1 MTMSFEASRIQTP
14 ERAQSLAR
22 RVLGGA
28 GSAGLFAYRLG
39 ESLPFV
45 AHGLAADGS
54 LVIAARPEGL
64 LSATAPG
71 FGIDVRM
78 DVVLHS
84 ADPTVSIVAAS
95 VHLLG
100 ELTWVGDAELRRLRE
115 TGLPSMLADLADEPG
130 MQVGV
135 IEIERAVLH
144 DLDGATVVD
153 LDELGI
159 ASAVD
164 DLAAQGAVARLG
176 QDALKDLC
184 WAVMVGRLAGQVRVA
199 DAPPAACAHTEGRVF
214 CVDADLGGVTLMLVS
229 PGEAQVVYAAF
240 PHPVASAAALDGA
253 LAGLVEAAAADLAA

>member
-22 RVLGGA
+22 RVLGGS
-28 GSAGLFAYRLG
+28 GSAGIFAYRLG

-64 LSATAPG
+64 LPATAPG
-71 FGIDVRM
+71 FGVDVRM
-78 DVVLHS
+78 DAVLHS
-84 ADPTVSIVAAS
+84 ADPSVSIVAAS

-100 ELTWVGDAELRRLRE
+100 ELTWVGEAELQSLRD
-115 TGLPSMLADLADEPG
+115 TGLPSRVADLADLPG
-130 MQVGV
+130 MQVGIV
-135 IEIERAVLH
+135 EIERAVLH

-153 LDELGI
+153 LDELR
-159 ASAVD
+159 APSPLD
-164 DLAAQGAVARLG
+164 ELAAQGAVARLG

-184 WAVMVGRLAGQVRVA
+184 WAVMVGRLEGQVCVA
-199 DAPPAACAHTEGRVF
+199 DAPPAACAHTMGRVF

-229 PGEAQVVYAAF
+229 PGEAHVVYAPF
-240 PHPVASAAALDGA
+240 PRPVASVDALEGA
-253 LAGLVEAAAADLAA
+253 LAALVQAAAADLAS